1 MGWEENIEALNKLD
15 MCDVS
20 VNFSHEH
27 ERILPKLK
35 TASRYSSIFKLHEVF
50 KDEDNP
56 TKLSIM
62 HINIRSLKKKLRHSR

>member
-15 MCDVS
+15 LCDVS

-27 ERILPKLK
+27 ERILSKLK
-35 TASRYSSIFKLHEVF
+35 SAFRYSPIFKLHEVF

-56 TKLSIM
+56 IKLSIM
-62 HINIRSLKKKLRHSR
+62 HINIRSLKKKFRHSC